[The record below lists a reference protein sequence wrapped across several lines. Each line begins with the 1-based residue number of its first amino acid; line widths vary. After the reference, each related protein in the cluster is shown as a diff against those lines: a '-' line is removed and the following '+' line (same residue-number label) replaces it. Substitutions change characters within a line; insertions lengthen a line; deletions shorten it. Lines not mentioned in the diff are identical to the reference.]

1 MKFSI
6 FWPGL
11 QEGWVDS
18 EIALHAGRKAR
29 DLNGDGYI
37 LRPLFLTGEAGM
49 KRPIYAQPANR
60 LLPNIWDILAL
71 LIVISLIW
79 FLCVAGSNMS
89 VPYQL
94 GQLIPFST
102 QPEVLPKY
110 ALFTVVRMFMALF
123 CSFIFA
129 LLIGTIA
136 AKSPRAEQL
145 IIPLVDIL
153 QSVPILA
160 YMSIS
165 ISGFIHLFEGSMW
178 GPEVAVIFV
187 VFSSQVWNMT
197 LSVYQSMRSL
207 PPDLIELSHMY
218 RLSAWQKL
226 WKLEIPFAIPSLLW
240 NAMISMS
247 SGWFFIVASEA
258 ISINNQKIYL
268 PGIGAYISKA
278 IVDKNVMDIGL
289 AIVTMLV
296 VILIYDQLFFRPLLA
311 WSEKF
316 RSTDAEDAQ
325 ESWFLNL
332 LQRAPWMKRTGL
344 YLGAFSNKI
353 VNAKWLLKRNFTYK
367 NHVMQE
373 RPYSLV
379 SNLFWYSFIGILLGV
394 SAFISWHFVFTQL
407 PVHEAAHSFLLGGLT
422 ALRVFIAVF
431 LCALIWVPIGIYVG
445 MRPNLAKIIQPITQI
460 LAAFPAN
467 LFFPLFVLF
476 LVHFHLSMNI
486 FSIFLMMLGTQWY
499 LLFNIIAGATMI
511 PKELKYAAKN
521 LHLNGWIKWKRF
533 YLPAIFPFF
542 ITGAITAA
550 GGAWNASIVTEFVS
564 WGNTTLVAT
573 GLGGYITLNTN
584 EGHFTQIALGVVI
597 MCAWVV
603 GVNLFFWRKLYQY
616 AEERFRMDQ

>member
-1 MKFSI
+1 
-6 FWPGL
+6 
-11 QEGWVDS
+11 
-18 EIALHAGRKAR
+18 
-29 DLNGDGYI
+29 
-37 LRPLFLTGEAGM
+37 M

-60 LLPNIWDILAL
+60 LLPNLWDILAL
-71 LIVISLIW
+71 LMVISLIW
-79 FLCVAGSNMS
+79 IVCLAGSNMS
-89 VPYQL
+89 MPYQL
-94 GQLIPFST
+94 GEVIPFSMKPGIL
-102 QPEVLPKY
+102 PEY
-110 ALFTVVRMFMALF
+110 ALLTVFRMFIALF
-123 CSFIFA
+123 FSFIFA
-129 LLIGTIA
+129 LVIGTMA
-136 AKSPRAEQL
+136 AKSRRAEQL
-145 IIPLVDIL
+145 IIPVVDIL

-165 ISGFIHLFEGSMW
+165 ITGFIHLFQGSMW
-178 GPEVAVIFV
+178 GPECAVIFV

-197 LSVYQSMRSL
+197 LSVYQSMRSI
-207 PPDLIELSHMY
+207 PSDLIELSHMY

-268 PGIGAYISKA
+268 PGIGAYIAKA
-278 IVDKNVMDIGL
+278 ITEKNLYAIGL
-289 AIVTMLV
+289 AILTMFV
-296 VILIYDQLFFRPLLA
+296 VILLYDQLFFRPLLA

-332 LQRAPWMKRTGL
+332 FQRAAWVKRFNL
-344 YLGAFSNKI
+344 YFDAFSNRV
-353 VNAKWLLKRNFTYK
+353 VNAKWLLKKNPVYK
-367 NHVMQE
+367 THLMMEAQH
-373 RPYSLV
+373 SLL
-379 SNLFWYSFIGILLGV
+379 SNMIWYGFVGLLLGA
-394 SAFISWHFVFTQL
+394 SGFISWHFVFTQL
-407 PVHEAAHSFLLGGLT
+407 PLHDAAEAFLLGGLT
-422 ALRVFIAVF
+422 ALRVLVAVF
-431 LCALIWVPIGIYVG
+431 LSALIWVPIGIYVG
-445 MRPNLAKIIQPITQI
+445 MRPHLAKVIQPITQI

-467 LFFPLFVLF
+467 LFFPVFVLCM
-476 LVHFHLSMNI
+476 VHFHLSMNI

-499 LLFNIIAGATMI
+499 VLFNIIAGATMI

-521 LHLNGWIKWKRF
+521 LHLRGWIKWKRF

-564 WGNTTLVAT
+564 WGQTTLIAK

-584 EGHFTQIALGVVI
+584 EGHFTNIALGVVM

-603 GVNLFFWRKLYQY
+603 GVNLFFWRKLYVY
-616 AEERFRMDQ
+616 AEERFRIE